1 MGYSTI
7 PPLAYTSILKFTI
20 DGRPSI
26 EVKYLDLS
34 QKKNIFTDAFILG
47 HS

>member
-1 MGYSTI
+1 MGYSTV

-26 EVKYLDLS
+26 EVKYLDLL
-34 QKKNIFTDAFILG
+34 KKEIFY
-47 HS
+47 

>member
-1 MGYSTI
+1 MGYSSI

-26 EVKYLDLS
+26 EV
-34 QKKNIFTDAFILG
+34 NIN
-47 HS
+47 